1 METQTTTSTLNKTL
15 WTADPAHSQVQ
26 FKVKHLVISTVTGN
40 FRKFEVSVHLDGQDW
55 TNAEVNFSAD
65 TASIDTGQE
74 QRDAHLRS
82 ADFFDAEN
90 HPQLTFKSTGLHKV
104 SDDEFKVTGDLTIKG
119 IKKEIVLD
127 VEFGGQTTDPY
138 GNTKAGFEISGKLK
152 RKEFGLHW
160 NAVTEAGS
168 IVVGDEVKLL
178 ANIQLSRQE

>member
-1 METQTTTSTLNKTL
+1 METSTSTLSKTT
-15 WTADPAHSQVQ
+15 WIADPAHSQVQ

-40 FRKFEVSVHLDGQDW
+40 FKQFEANVQLEGNDW
-55 TNAEVNFSAD
+55 TNAEINFKAD

-90 HPQLTFKSTGLHKV
+90 HTQLIFKSNGIQRI
-104 SDDEFKVTGDLTIKG
+104 SDDELKVTGDLTIRG
-119 IKKEIVLD
+119 ITKTIVLD
-127 VEFGGQTTDPY
+127 VEYGGQTTDPY
-138 GNTKAGFEISGKLK
+138 GNTKAGFEVTGKLK

-168 IVVGDEVKLL
+168 VVVGDEVKLL
-178 ANIQLSRQE
+178 ANIQLSRQG